1 MSLHTARPISK
12 KPLVNRPDFPMELK
26 DFEERDI
33 KWLYMFLTGKQPDEK
48 YNDLVG
54 FIIEALKYPDIRVC
68 EKIYD
73 LKFIEIRELRSIN
86 VLSDIFWIQRDDHR
100 LLIWL
105 LNVLRYTKKT
115 NLKFLLKERI
125 NVGSI
130 STERRY
136 SRVIEYIDAVFF
148 DEHASDKK
156 DWLADL
162 KVQWAR
168 SKTADSDVQWIE
180 SENIDQLT
188 WAWSYLKEKGCD
200 AILAT
205 PVTPD
210 EYYYAVLASLDCM
223 CIGEKDTK
231 AEKELFLIKFKKAWS
246 QKKFR
251 AAGKT
256 KKSYHLPLTVKA
268 KESLEKLAMV
278 KNCTENEILES
289 LIHRE
294 YVETCLDAQG
304 NPKY

>member
-1 MSLHTARPISK
+1 MSVHTGRSAFT
-12 KPLVNRPDFPMELK
+12 KPLFNRPDIPMELK

-86 VLSDIFWIQRDDHR
+86 VLSDIAWIQRDDHR

-105 LNVLRYTKKT
+105 LTVLRHTKKPDR
-115 NLKFLLKERI
+115 NFILSERI

-162 KVQWAR
+162 KVEWTK
-168 SKTADSDVQWIE
+168 SKTPDSEVQWIE

-188 WAWSYLKEKGCD
+188 WAWGYLKEKRCD

-210 EYYYAVLASLDCM
+210 EYYHAVLASLDCM
-223 CIGEKDTK
+223 CIGERNTK
-231 AEKELFLIKFKKAWS
+231 AEKELFLIKFRKAWS

-251 AAGKT
+251 AAGKI

-294 YVETCLDAQG
+294 YVEICLDAQG

>member
-54 FIIEALKYPDIRVC
+54 FIIDALKYSDIRVC
-68 EKIYD
+68 GKIYD
-73 LKFIEIRELRSIN
+73 LRFIEIRELRSIN